1 MCVLATLP
9 RAIRLNIMPTKPKNK
24 AKNTH
29 NSKES
34 LDIEVGSIHEELEV
48 PVASELVF
56 RKIWKIKR
64 FHHTIKKRDLLDSP
78 EFRCS
83 VNGMT
88 TFWNISVRFWKGAN
102 GKKVTNPLVICLNLT
117 GSETEE
123 TGQAR
128 VRFQFG
134 VWNAHIKH
142 WECCPISSVVLNLQN
157 TKELLSVGYK
167 SLGVMERHIDPDKD
181 VKIMV
186 KIQIIQSDE
195 EVHSLSQ
202 DMARLMVNE
211 ESKDTLI
218 ECYCDSENKDC
229 EKTPLIVHSWIIRT
243 RSDKLATRME
253 EQSDGKNKGMK
264 YLLCLP
270 EYSYGVVNELV
281 RYIYTDKVDC
291 ADKYAAKLLPISIVY
306 HLQGLKGLCE
316 RHLIES
322 LTPANVA
329 NILLLADQCR
339 CENLR
344 KAALHYCEGSDEI
357 KGNVHMAGKTLA
369 WRVMEMVNPDLF
381 MEACESIGSS
391 SSNLDSPGTPG
402 GSWSD

>member
-1 MCVLATLP
+1 MGMLNK
-9 RAIRLNIMPTKPKNK
+9 LNIMPTKPKNK
-24 AKNTH
+24 PKTAQ
-29 NSKES
+29 SPKES
-34 LDIEVGSIHEELEV
+34 LDAEVGSIHEELEV
-48 PVASELVF
+48 PVASELIF
-56 RKIWKIKR
+56 RKIWNIKR
-64 FHHTIKKRDLLDSP
+64 FLHTIKKRDLLDSP

-83 VNGMT
+83 VNGVT
-88 TFWNISVRFWKGAN
+88 TFWNVSVRFWKGAN

-117 GSETEE
+117 GCETEE

-128 VRFQFG
+128 IRFQFG
-134 VWNAHIKH
+134 VFDAHIKH

-167 SLGVMERHIDPDKD
+167 SLSIMDRHIDSVKD
-181 VKIMV
+181 VRIMV

-202 DMARLMVNE
+202 DMARLMAIE
-211 ESKDTLI
+211 ESKDTMI
-218 ECYCDSENKDC
+218 ESYCDSENKDC
-229 EKTPLIVHSWIIRT
+229 HNSPLTAHSWIVKT
-243 RSDKLATRME
+243 RSEKLAKRLETHS
-253 EQSDGKNKGMK
+253 SDKNKNVK
-264 YLLCLP
+264 YLLSLP
-270 EYSYGVVNELV
+270 EYSYGVVNELI

-291 ADKYAAKLLPISIVY
+291 ADKYAAKLLPISTIY
-306 HLQGLKGLCE
+306 NLQGLKGLCE

-322 LTPANVA
+322 LTPSTVA

-344 KAALHYCEGSDEI
+344 KAALHYCEDSEEI
-357 KGNVHMAGKTLA
+357 KGNVHMGKTLA

>member
-1 MCVLATLP
+1 
-9 RAIRLNIMPTKPKNK
+9 MPTKPKSKSKSAN
-24 AKNTH
+24 

-34 LDIEVGSIHEELEV
+34 LEIEVGSIHEELEV

-56 RKIWKIKR
+56 RKIWKIKQ
-64 FHHTIKKRDLLDSP
+64 FLHTIKKRDLLDSP
-78 EFRCS
+78 TFRCS
-83 VNGMT
+83 VNGVT
-88 TFWNISVRFWKGAN
+88 TFWNIAVRFWKGAN
-102 GKKVTNPLVICLNLT
+102 GKKVTNPLVVCLNLT
-117 GSETEE
+117 GCETEE

-134 VWNAHIKH
+134 VWDANIKH

-167 SLGVMERHIDPDKD
+167 SLGILDRHIDTNKD
-181 VKIMV
+181 IKIMV

-202 DMARLMVNE
+202 DMARLMTCDDN
-211 ESKDTLI
+211 KDTI
-218 ECYCDSENKDC
+218 VECYCDPDNKAN
-229 EKTPLIVHSWIIRT
+229 KHIPIKIHSWILRT
-243 RSDKLATRME
+243 RSEKLALRLE
-253 EQSDGKNKGMK
+253 ENNDENNKKLK
-264 YLLCLP
+264 YVLSLP
-270 EYSYGVVNELV
+270 EYSYGVVCELI

-291 ADKYAAKLLPISIVY
+291 AEKYAPKLLPISAIY

-322 LTPANVA
+322 LTPSSVA
-329 NILLLADQCR
+329 NILLLADQCG

-344 KAALHYCEGSDEI
+344 KAALHYCEQSDEI
-357 KGNVHMAGKTLA
+357 RENLHIGGRTLA

-391 SSNLDSPGTPG
+391 SSNLDSSSTPR

>member
-1 MCVLATLP
+1 MKL
-9 RAIRLNIMPTKPKNK
+9 LNIMPTKPKTKSKSAN
-24 AKNTH
+24 
-29 NSKES
+29 NSKEC
-34 LDIEVGSIHEELEV
+34 LEIEVGSIHEELEV

-56 RKIWKIKR
+56 RKIWKIKQ
-64 FHHTIKKRDLLDSP
+64 FLHTIKKRDLLDSP
-78 EFRCS
+78 TFRCS
-83 VNGMT
+83 VNGVT
-88 TFWNISVRFWKGAN
+88 TFWNIAVRFWKGAN
-102 GKKVTNPLVICLNLT
+102 GKKGNQPLVVCLNLT
-117 GSETEE
+117 GCETEE

-134 VWNAHIKH
+134 VWDATIKH

-167 SLGVMERHIDPDKD
+167 SLGILDRHIDSNKD
-181 VKIMV
+181 IKIMV

-202 DMARLMVNE
+202 DMARLMTCE
-211 ESKDTLI
+211 EENKDTVV
-218 ECYCDSENKDC
+218 ECYCDSENK
-229 EKTPLIVHSWIIRT
+229 ENRQNPIRVHSWIVRT
-243 RSDKLATRME
+243 RSEKLAKRLDE
-253 EQSDGKNKGMK
+253 SSDENNKNMK
-264 YLLCLP
+264 YTLALP
-270 EYSYGVVNELV
+270 EYSYGVVCELI

-291 ADKYAAKLLPISIVY
+291 ADKYAAKLLPISTIY
-306 HLQGLKGLCE
+306 TLQGLKGLCE

-322 LTPANVA
+322 LTPSNVA

-344 KAALHYCEGSDEI
+344 KAALHYCEDSEQI
-357 KGNVHMAGKTLA
+357 KGNVHIGGRTLA

-391 SSNLDSPGTPG
+391 SSNLDSTGTPR

>member
-1 MCVLATLP
+1 
-9 RAIRLNIMPTKPKNK
+9 MPTKPKHK
-24 AKNTH
+24 TSKTKN
-29 NSKES
+29 NQNFKEP
-34 LDIEVGSIHEELEV
+34 LDVEVGSIHEELEV

-56 RKIWKIKR
+56 RKIWNIMR

-83 VNGMT
+83 VNGVT

-117 GSETEE
+117 GCDTEE

-128 VRFQFG
+128 IRFQFG
-134 VWNAHIKH
+134 VWDANIKH

-157 TKELLSVGYK
+157 TRELLSVGYK
-167 SLGVMERHIDPDKD
+167 SLGIMDRHIDNSKD

-202 DMARLMVNE
+202 DMGRLMLDE
-211 ESKDTLI
+211 DSKDTLV
-218 ECYCDSENKDC
+218 ECHCDSENKDC
-229 EKTPLIVHSWIIRT
+229 HKTPFKLHSWIVRT
-243 RSDKLATRME
+243 RSEKLAKRLQE
-253 EQSDGKNKGMK
+253 YSDETHKGVK
-264 YLLCLP
+264 YILSLT
-270 EYSYGVVNELV
+270 EYSYSVVNELI
-281 RYIYTDKVDC
+281 RYIYTDKVDSV
-291 ADKYAAKLLPISIVY
+291 DKYASKLLAISTVY

-322 LTPANVA
+322 LTPSNVA
-329 NILLLADQCR
+329 NILLMADQCR

-344 KAALHYCEGSDEI
+344 KAALHYCEDSEEI
-357 KGNVHMAGKTLA
+357 KGNVHIGKKTLA